1 MLKDLLLLSFSNPR
15 AAARAVLDLNVSSQA
30 RWIALVLVA
39 VLSTLLTQL
48 GLLLVPLPASS
59 PIEFW
64 MQDARL
70 ALPAQVLFL
79 VAVALAITLVGR
91 RFGGRAR
98 FQDALVLVA
107 WLEMV
112 MFVVQ
117 VAQLVTLVVL
127 PLAAF
132 GVGLA
137 SVMLFFWLLTAFTA
151 EVNGFY
157 SLFKVF
163 FGIVATMFLIAFALV
178 AVTAMLGQGITGLG
192 G

>member
-15 AAARAVLDLNVSSQA
+15 AAARAILDLNVPSGA

-48 GLLLVPLPASS
+48 GLLLVPLPAAS

-91 RFGGRAR
+91 RLGGRAR

-137 SVMLFFWLLTAFTA
+137 SVMLFFWLLTAFAA
-151 EVNGFY
+151 EVNGF
-157 SLFKVF
+157 SNSIKVF
-163 FGIVATMFLIAFALV
+163 FGIIATMFLIAFALV
-178 AVTAMLGQGITGLG
+178 AITAMFGQGVTGLG